1 MQIGVLEF
9 LKLETSRA
17 NAATILVRT
26 MRTIEVLRVRQ
37 GQLQFADTGD
47 TGKELR
53 MRDSSLTHSL
63 TQVLLGLLLSYDL
76 AEEHYLPNSFFK
88 ASTISAY
95 SASER

>member
-1 MQIGVLEF
+1 
-9 LKLETSRA
+9 
-17 NAATILVRT
+17 

-37 GQLQFADTGD
+37 GQLEFADTGD

-76 AEEHYLPNSFFK
+76 AEKHY
-88 ASTISAY
+88 
-95 SASER
+95 